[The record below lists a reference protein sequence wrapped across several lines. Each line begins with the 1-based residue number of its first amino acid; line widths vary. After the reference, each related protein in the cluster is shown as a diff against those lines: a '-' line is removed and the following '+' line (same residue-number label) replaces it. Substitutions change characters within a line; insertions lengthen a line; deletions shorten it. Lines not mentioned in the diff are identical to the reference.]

1 MGFTRQELALL
12 GADELFTKGERE
24 ELTIIWKEKITE
36 RKKERETNNM
46 LLLPPIIFSAKDF
59 DVVKY
64 YVPRPNYITSKK
76 IEAELVNLKNF
87 DKDNIPEIK
96 NKVVLIENGD
106 PGYDW
111 IFTRNIAGLI
121 TKYGG
126 VASHMSIRCAEFGIP
141 AAIGCGV
148 LFDSIANA
156 NSVVL
161 DCKFKKIEAI
171 RGAL

>member
-1 MGFTRQELALL
+1 
-12 GADELFTKGERE
+12 
-24 ELTIIWKEKITE
+24 
-36 RKKERETNNM
+36 M

-64 YVPRPNYITSKK
+64 YIPRPNYITSKK
-76 IEAELVNLKNF
+76 VEAELVNLKNF

-126 VASHMSIRCAEFGIP
+126 VAFHMSIRYAEVGIP

-148 LFDSIANA
+148 LFYSHANA

-161 DCKFKKIEAI
+161 DCKFKKIEAA